1 MGRDDQNQPPVQGS
15 PYGAPGQQSPY
26 PPQGGPG
33 LSPYPQQGGIQPPV
47 SPQQYQQGGAPPTP
61 QFLHTPDQGQFQYQQ
76 TGAPQDGGLAQQMGG
91 LGLGDAAAHGRKKKK
106 DRHAFHTLEPAAGSS
121 QAFNGIP
128 QGPVSPSNFLNAS
141 TADPSTAIQ
150 QYGMGA
156 RPVTPLPS
164 QFVGQNAPFN
174 PLDNAP
180 ANQFGA
186 GDAQLGPA
194 PAQLQTSAQGKVNP
208 DQIPSV
214 PRSRDALAQYYLNH
228 VYPTFENNLPPPA
241 AVPFVAFDQGNS
253 SPKFTRL
260 TVNNIPAT
268 SDGLRSTGL
277 PLGMILQPLAP
288 LQAGELE
295 IPVLDFGDA
304 GPPRCHR
311 CRAYINPFMV
321 FRQGGNKFV
330 CNMCTYPN
338 DVPPEY
344 FCQTNPQG
352 ARLDREQRPELT
364 RGTVEFMV
372 PKEYWNKEPVGIR
385 WLFVIDVTQEAYNK
399 GFLSAFCDG
408 ILKSLYSTE
417 STTVRGED
425 GQEKIQE
432 TRMIP
437 PGAKVGFMTYDK
449 EIHFYNCNPSLEQA
463 QMIVMPDIEEPFVPI
478 SEGLFVDPYE
488 SKDIILGM
496 LNRLPEMFSKIKN
509 PEPALLPALNAAV
522 AALEKTGGKIVCS
535 LSSLPTWGPGR
546 LFMRDED
553 RVANGEADKKI
564 KHSDNPPWKKM
575 TDHMVKNG
583 IGADFFLAA
592 PGGGYLDINTI
603 GQVSATSGGETYYYP
618 NFMVQRDS
626 ERLALE
632 IMHTVTRETGYQALL
647 KVRCSNGLQV
657 ASYHGNFTQH
667 TFGADVELGVIDAD
681 KAMGVLFS
689 YDGKLDSKLD
699 AHFQSA
705 LLYTTASG
713 ERRVRCCNVIASVSD
728 AAKDCMKF
736 VDQDAVYAIIAKEA
750 ATKMQSASL
759 KDIRNG
765 ITEKNV
771 DILAGYR
778 KNFSGSHPPGQ
789 LVLPENLKEF
799 SMYML
804 AMVKSRAFKGGNE
817 PMDRRVVD
825 MRMIKSMGC
834 LELSLYLYPRMIA
847 LHNLEPEDGFPDP
860 ETGHLRMPNSL
871 RASFAKVETGGVY
884 ILDNG
889 QTTLLWLH
897 AQTSPLLIE
906 DLFGPQTSSLKD
918 IDPLA
923 TELPVL
929 ETHLNCQARNIL
941 EYLRTVRGSK
951 ALSLQMAR
959 QGLDGAEYEF
969 ARGLVEDRNSEAQSY
984 VDWLVHVHRCVQ
996 LEVRNM
1002 NSHSCG
1008 DSVGSTWDMPWAW
1021 MGAGL

>member
-1 MGRDDQNQPPVQGS
+1 
-15 PYGAPGQQSPY
+15 
-26 PPQGGPG
+26 
-33 LSPYPQQGGIQPPV
+33 
-47 SPQQYQQGGAPPTP
+47 
-61 QFLHTPDQGQFQYQQ
+61 
-76 TGAPQDGGLAQQMGG
+76 MGG
-91 LGLGDAAAHGRKKKK
+91 LGLEDHSAHGRKKKK
-106 DRHAFHTLEPAAGSS
+106 DRHAYHTLEAPAGSS
-121 QAFNGIP
+121 QPFNGIP
-128 QGPVSPSNFLNAS
+128 QGAVSPSDFLN
-141 TADPSTAIQ
+141 ADPSTAAQ
-150 QYGMGA
+150 QYGMGN
-156 RPVTPLPS
+156 RPITPLPS
-164 QFVGQNAPFN
+164 QFVGQGSAPFN
-174 PLDNAP
+174 PIDNSL
-180 ANQFGA
+180 ANQFGGA
-186 GDAQLGPA
+186 DASLGPN
-194 PAQLQTSAQGKVNP
+194 QVQTSAQGKVNP

-214 PRSRDALAQYYLNH
+214 PRSRDVVAQYYLNH
-228 VYPTFENNLPPPA
+228 VYPTFEHHLPPPA

-338 DVPPEY
+338 DVPAEY

-352 ARLDREQRPELT
+352 ARIDREQRPELT

-408 ILKSLYSTE
+408 ILKSLYSGE
-417 STTVRGED
+417 VTTGED
-425 GQEKIQE
+425 GEEKTE
-432 TRMIP
+432 ARMIP
-437 PGAKVGFMTYDK
+437 PGAKVGFMTFDK

-478 SEGLFVDPYE
+478 SEGFFVDPYE
-488 SKDIILGM
+488 SKDIIKGL
-496 LNRLPEMFSKIKN
+496 LNRLPELFSKIKN

-522 AALEKTGGKIVCS
+522 AGLEKTGGKIICS

-546 LFMRDED
+546 LFMRDEA
-553 RVANGEADKKI
+553 RIANGETDKKLI
-564 KHSDNPPWKKM
+564 ATDNPAWKKVA
-575 TDHMVKNG
+575 DHMVKNG
-583 IGADFFLAA
+583 VGADFFLAA
-592 PGGGYLDINTI
+592 PGGGYLDIATI
-603 GQVSATSGGETYYYP
+603 GQVSATTGGETYYYP
-618 NFMVQRDS
+618 NFLAARDS
-626 ERLALE
+626 SRLSIE
-632 IMHTVTRETGYQALL
+632 IKHTVTRETGYQALL

-750 ATKMQSASL
+750 ASKMASASL

-804 AMVKSRAFKGGNE
+804 AMIKSRAFKGGNE

-825 MRMIKSMGC
+825 MRMLKSMGC

-860 ETGHLRMPNSL
+860 ETGHLKMPISL
-871 RASFAKVETGGVY
+871 RASFAKVESGGVY

-889 QTTLLWLH
+889 QTTLLWMH
-897 AQTSPLLIE
+897 AQTSPNLLI
-906 DLFGPQTSSLKD
+906 DLFGPNIDSLKA
-918 IDPLA
+918 IDPFT

-969 ARGLVEDRNSEAQSY
+969 ARGLVEDRSSEAQSY

-996 LEVRNM
+996 LEVRRR
-1002 NSHSCG
+1002 SLVPGG
-1008 DSVGSTWDMPWAW
+1008 DGFAGGFGWDLPWGW
-1021 MGAGL
+1021 IGDG